1 MAKRTKEEALTIF
14 KKFDT
19 DHNGTIDEVEFV
31 KGMMECFG
39 IKEDDMNTGY
49 GFFLTALFKLSDQ
62 SGFFKFKDN
71 KLDLKEMTKVLAAVP
86 EPLSNDPL
94 ENIAKTIF
102 SILDADNNKYISKRE
117 FKKYAEAASM
127 SKKVMAR
134 KLKEMDEDNNGK
146 IDFNEFSDWI
156 STTYEAI
163 KN

>member
-1 MAKRTKEEALTIF
+1 
-14 KKFDT
+14 
-19 DHNGTIDEVEFV
+19 
-31 KGMMECFG
+31 
-39 IKEDDMNTGY
+39 
-49 GFFLTALFKLSDQ
+49 
-62 SGFFKFKDN
+62 
-71 KLDLKEMTKVLAAVP
+71 MTKVLAAVP